1 MLKEVGCRL
10 FPGLRPLLLAGS
22 APTRTCKK
30 ANAGQLSKVDGTCTP
45 ESHDADSQER
55 KDGCDAVDKD
65 TVQYYAL
72 QYGRILWITQHYS
85 PSEPSGSVMDH
96 GGQLCMQ
103 DFPCLGR
110 TCGIPPLP
118 DFF

>member
-65 TVQYYAL
+65 TVQYYTILCPAIWTNIMDNTAL
-72 QYGRILWITQHYS
+72 FS
-85 PSEPSGSVMDH
+85 
-96 GGQLCMQ
+96 
-103 DFPCLGR
+103 F
-110 TCGIPPLP
+110 
-118 DFF
+118 